1 MFETFSQFRR
11 RLNES
16 LNAAWGINDAL
27 PSTADPNHAILKD
40 LFDQGAIWPYNR
52 GARTM
57 EIVFHDKNI
66 IDRLE
71 GEWDDDLRGHRV
83 MKYLAANDMRI
94 KMRTT
99 GKPGP
104 DSTMGMSYYQEAGV
118 VLWLDALL
126 HGANDIR
133 GYEPTDFYQYDV
145 DHHDIDYRDVEAWLS
160 ADAKWNRDCRNTA
173 INIIKTF
180 GAKELRKFQCHHRT
194 QEYKDLRK
202 KGAALAGVGEDRW
215 NPSDIILIA
224 RDRRA
229 YTEAMQTNNITDLN
243 RFLSDRYGDIRGIS
257 LKGSE
262 AMHGSVA
269 AGSIAGHPLIR
280 DIMKRIKII
289 DMPLRNN
296 TLTDAQKAEV
306 IRAFAEIQRNKIS
319 KIYLR
324 GVEGTLANTI
334 MAWRTVTKRWSKAYP
349 DTLALLMACRDDRD
363 LDNLAFV
370 GFMYASSAINGV
382 SANYWKAEAGKPMY
396 FVEPSTDRN
405 AFTLDQV
412 IVPVNGEASTVF
424 NVTYKDK
431 PVKLQF
437 RSKGSKPQFSII
449 RDAYNPKDLT
459 PLSRV
464 KIK

>member
-16 LNAAWGINDAL
+16 LDAAWGINDAL
-27 PSTADPNHAILKD
+27 PSEANPNHAVLKD
-40 LFDQGAIWPYNR
+40 LFTQKAIWPHNR

-57 EIVFHDKNI
+57 ELVFNDKSI
-66 IDRLE
+66 IDRL
-71 GEWDDDLRGHRV
+71 GGKWADDQSGHRV
-83 MKYLAANDMRI
+83 MKYKAANGMRI

-99 GKPGP
+99 GKSGP
-104 DSTMGMSYYQEAGV
+104 DSTAGMSYYQEAGV

-126 HGANDIR
+126 QGANDIR

-145 DHHDIDYRDVEAWLS
+145 DHHDVDYRDVEAWLES
-160 ADAKWNRDCRNTA
+160 DARWNRDCRNTA

-180 GAKELRKFQCHHRT
+180 GAHELARFQCHHRT
-194 QEYKDLRK
+194 REYNKLRK
-202 KGAALAGVGEDRW
+202 KGAALAGIGKDRW
-215 NPSDIILIA
+215 NPSDIMLIA

-229 YTEAMQTNNITDLN
+229 YNKAMQANNLAGLN
-243 RFLSDRYGDIRGIS
+243 KFLADRYGDIRGIS

-269 AGSIAGHPLIR
+269 AGSIARHPLIR
-280 DIMKRIKII
+280 DIMKRVKIM
-289 DMPLRNN
+289 DMSLRNN
-296 TLTDAQKAEV
+296 TLTVAQKADV

-324 GVEGTLANTI
+324 GVEGTLAGTI
-334 MAWRTVTKRWSKAYP
+334 MAWRTVTDRWSKAYP
-349 DTLALLMACRDDRD
+349 DTLALLMACRDDED

-382 SANYWKAEAGKPMY
+382 SANYWVAEAGKPMY
-396 FVEPSTDRN
+396 FVKPSTDRN

-424 NVTYKDK
+424 NATYKGK

-437 RSKGSKPQFSII
+437 RSKGSKPQFII
-449 RDAYNPKDLT
+449 IHDAYNPRDIK
-459 PLSRV
+459 PLSKVR
-464 KIK
+464 IK